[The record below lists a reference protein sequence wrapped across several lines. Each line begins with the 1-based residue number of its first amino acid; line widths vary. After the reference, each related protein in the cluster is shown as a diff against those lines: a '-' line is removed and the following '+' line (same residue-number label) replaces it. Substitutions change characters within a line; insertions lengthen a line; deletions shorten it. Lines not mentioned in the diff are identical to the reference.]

1 MQVGEYA
8 RLGCEGDVMCRR
20 GFLGEESLQGH
31 LPTERVSAD
40 GWMSEIR
47 HMRAKVRGG
56 KAERRREDWIKADMG
71 HAIDECSLP
80 FGHIRPPRVSKSFV
94 VLSWDDG

>member
-20 GFLGEESLQGH
+20 RFLGEERRI
-31 LPTERVSAD
+31 PTVATERVSAD

-47 HMRAKVRGG
+47 QTRAKVRGG
-56 KAERRREDWIKADMG
+56 KAERRR
-71 HAIDECSLP
+71 
-80 FGHIRPPRVSKSFV
+80 
-94 VLSWDDG
+94 DD